1 MEIKKENDIKLNKLI
16 GEGSEAVVYS
26 VNNNEAYKKFFY
38 DTPDYILKNK
48 QKKLHLL
55 NEKNIEGFIK
65 PEQLVYD
72 MQGFRGYTM
81 ARTNS
86 DITALDILLDEE
98 KSLKNKIETL
108 KKIELLMNNAHN
120 KDVLL
125 IDLNMKNFIVDN
137 NDIKGIDI
145 DNFMIG
151 EYQNDLIP
159 SATYYYYLNKISKEI
174 DPNMDKFA
182 FAINSLMLL
191 SNEYI
196 VSWHLYKKNYDKF
209 DELLEKLDLPN
220 NFKNFYYE
228 LLNSKNDNMCLSEVL
243 DEISSEDSF
252 IKEK

>member
-1 MEIKKENDIKLNKLI
+1 MEIKQENEIKLNKLI

-26 VNNNEAYKKFFY
+26 VNKNEAYKKFY
-38 DTPDYILKNK
+38 YETPYYILQNK
-48 QKKLHLL
+48 KKKLELL
-55 NEKNIEGFIK
+55 NKKNIEGFIK
-65 PEQLVYD
+65 PEQLIYD

-81 ARTNS
+81 ALANS
-86 DITALDILLDEE
+86 EITALDILLDEQ
-98 KSLKNKIETL
+98 KTLKEKIELL
-108 KKIELLMNNAHN
+108 KKIEVLINNAHN

-125 IDLNMKNFIVDN
+125 IDLNMKNFVLDN
-137 NDIKGIDI
+137 NEVKGIDV

-151 EYQNDLIP
+151 DYENDLIP

-196 VSWHLYKKNYDKF
+196 VSWHIYKKKYEKF
-209 DELLEKLDLPN
+209 DELLEKLNLPT
-220 NFKNFYYE
+220 NFRNYYYE
-228 LLNSKNDNMCLSEVL
+228 ILNNKNNNINLSEVL

-252 IKEK
+252 IKKK